1 MNLIPFL
8 AQQLGGGA
16 TAGIWHIFII
26 ILEIAAIA
34 FLVWLVAWWALDRI
48 VAAFGAIP
56 QPAQILITIL
66 RVIIVVVAAF
76 WVVNLLLAAGGAH
89 I

>member
-34 FLVWLVAWWALDRI
+34 FLVWLVAWWALDKM
-48 VAAFGAIP
+48 
-56 QPAQILITIL
+56 
-66 RVIIVVVAAF
+66 VAAF
-76 WVVNLLLAAGGAH
+76 WIVNLLLAAGGAH